1 MIESIN
7 MLIQKIF
14 KYVSW
19 RVSRKVSRILQ
30 IASLEKK
37 FYKNQTVLDQ
47 FFSEMRINGSSVAL
61 DIGSGPK
68 PRNPFNASVIR
79 GADLRENITNGV
91 VFADLATGILPFE
104 SNTFDFVTAHD
115 VLEHIQRVAIVDGE
129 TRFPFIS
136 LMNEIFRV
144 LKPGAIF
151 FNIQPCYP
159 SKQVFQDPTHVNIMS
174 EDTIYNYFCEP
185 AWARMYGY
193 DGSFEMLKDGW
204 LEYKYFSFF
213 KKSANYPI
221 RDVMIIP
228 K

>member
-1 MIESIN
+1 
-7 MLIQKIF
+7 MLIRKIT
-14 KYVSW
+14 K
-19 RVSRKVSRILQ
+19 KVVKKFSKLIR
-30 IASLEKK
+30 IASLDKA
-37 FYKNQTVLDQ
+37 FYKNEFVINQT
-47 FFSEMRINGSSVAL
+47 FSERMVDHHSEAL

-79 GADLRENITNGV
+79 GADLRENINNGV
-91 VFADLATGILPFE
+91 VFADLAAGILPFE
-104 SNTFDFVTAHD
+104 SDTFDFVTAHD
-115 VLEHIQRVAIVDGE
+115 VLEHIQRVAIIDGE
-129 TRFPFIS
+129 TRYPFIS

-144 LKPGAIF
+144 LKPGGIF

-193 DGSFEMLKDGW
+193 EGSFEMLKDGW
-204 LEYKYFSFF
+204 LEYKYFSFL